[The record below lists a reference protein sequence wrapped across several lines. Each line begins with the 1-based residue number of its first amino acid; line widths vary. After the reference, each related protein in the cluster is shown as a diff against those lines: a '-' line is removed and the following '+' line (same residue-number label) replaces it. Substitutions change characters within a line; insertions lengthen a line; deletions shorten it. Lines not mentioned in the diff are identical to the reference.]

1 MTLETA
7 KRIIEEGQPNKEAE
21 AVVRG
26 GMNIC
31 EVQADGRRK
40 YRWVKVLPTKTDA
53 ESSIEAALE
62 KRQKKARKPVA
73 EPKPQENIEQP
84 AVTTQSPKKEVE
96 MQPVAPTFMDRL
108 KKKAKEIWQELD
120 SIVIE

>member
-7 KRIIEEGQPNKEAE
+7 KRIIEEGLQSKEAE

-31 EVQADGRRK
+31 DVLPDGRRR
-40 YRWVKVLPTKTDA
+40 YSWIKVLPTKTDA
-53 ESSIEAALE
+53 ESSIDAALE
-62 KRQKKARKPVA
+62 KNKKKPRKPVA
-73 EPKPQENIEQP
+73 EPKPQVKAESP
-84 AVTTQSPKKEVE
+84 APANQSPKKEAVT
-96 MQPVAPTFMDRL
+96 QLVQPTFVERL
-108 KKKAKEIWQELD
+108 KKKTKDFWHELD

>member
-40 YRWVKVLPTKTDA
+40 YRWVKVQPTKTDA
-53 ESSIEAALE
+53 ESSIEVALE
-62 KRQKKARKPVA
+62 KRPKKARKPVA
-73 EPKPQENIEQP
+73 EPKPQEKTEQP

-96 MQPVAPTFMDRL
+96 TQPVQPTFMDRL
-108 KKKAKEIWQELD
+108 KKKAKEINANET
-120 SIVIE
+120 SNES

>member
-1 MTLETA
+1 
-7 KRIIEEGQPNKEAE
+7 
-21 AVVRG
+21 
-26 GMNIC
+26 MNIC

-62 KRQKKARKPVA
+62 KRQKKAWKPVA
-73 EPKPQENIEQP
+73 EPIPQEISEQP
-84 AVTTQSPKKEVE
+84 AVTTQSTEKEVE
-96 MQPVAPTFMDRL
+96 TQPVAPTFLDRL

>member
-7 KRIIEEGQPNKEAE
+7 KRIIEEGLPNKEAE

-31 EVQADGRRK
+31 EVQPDGRRK
-40 YRWVKVLPTKTDA
+40 YRWIKVMPTKTDA

-62 KRQKKARKPVA
+62 KFQKKACKPVT
-73 EPKPQENIEQP
+73 ESKPQEKTEQS
-84 AVTTQSPKKEVE
+84 VGTTQISEKEVE
-96 MQPVAPTFMDRL
+96 TQPVAPTFMDRL
-108 KKKAKEIWQELD
+108 KKKAKRILQELD
-120 SIVIE
+120 NIIIE

>member
-7 KRIIEEGQPNKEAE
+7 KRIIEEDRPNKEAE

-31 EVQADGRRK
+31 EVQADDRRK
-40 YRWVKVLPTKTDA
+40 YLWVKVLPTKTDA

-62 KRQKKARKPVA
+62 KHQKKARNPVA
-73 EPKPQENIEQP
+73 EPKP
-84 AVTTQSPKKEVE
+84 
-96 MQPVAPTFMDRL
+96 
-108 KKKAKEIWQELD
+108 
-120 SIVIE
+120 

>member
-31 EVQADGRRK
+31 EVQADGKRK
-40 YRWVKVLPTKTDA
+40 YLWVKVLPTKTDA

-73 EPKPQENIEQP
+73 EPKPQENTGQP
-84 AVTTQSPKKEVE
+84 AVTTQSSEKKVE
-96 MQPVAPTFMDRL
+96 MQPVQPTFLDRL
-108 KKKAKEIWQELD
+108 KKKAKDIWQELD

>member
-7 KRIIEEGQPNKEAE
+7 KQIIENGQQNKEAE

-31 EVQADGRRK
+31 DVLPDGRRK
-40 YRWVKVLPTKTDA
+40 YQWIKVLPTKTDA
-53 ESSIEAALE
+53 ESSIDAAME
-62 KRQKKARKPVA
+62 KYHKKPRKTVEIPKAQDHA
-73 EPKPQENIEQP
+73 EQTAPFS
-84 AVTTQSPKKEVE
+84 QSPTEEVAGQTSTQTLVE
-96 MQPVAPTFMDRL
+96 RL
-108 KKKAKEIWQELD
+108 KKKAIDLWREID